1 METTRWR
8 PFALAAK
15 AALAALLALVVVF
28 PEWDR
33 FADKAMGVRV
43 AAYPAAVMLVT
54 LVWALRGRGR
64 PFPWDVDLLV
74 TLPFLVDVAGNAAD
88 LYDTVGWF
96 DDACHFGNWALLSA
110 AAGVAL
116 RRRGGPPAWTLALT
130 CAGLGAAAA
139 ILWEFFEYGVFILDT
154 PEAVTIYRD
163 TIGDLMLGLAG
174 SVVGGLAVARTGG
187 RGGLPPARPLPAG
200 RRPGLSLDT
209 TVHLRLL
216 PGSVHQGLDV
226 VRGDLLDEGRGA
238 GDADARQDVVRADLA
253 AGRALGAEGDAPRG
267 EDDGEKVVQRSGVR
281 Q

>member
-1 METTRWR
+1 MDTSRWR
-8 PFALAAK
+8 PPALAAK
-15 AALAALLALVVVF
+15 AALAALLALAVAF

-64 PFPWDVDLLV
+64 RFPWDVDLLV

-116 RRRGGPPAWTLALT
+116 RRWGGLKPWAMALT
-130 CAGLGAAAA
+130 CSGAGAIAA

-154 PEAVTIYRD
+154 PETVTIYRD
-163 TIGDLMLGLAG
+163 TIGDLMLGLTGATLAGLALALRARG
-174 SVVGGLAVARTGG
+174 SV
-187 RGGLPPARPLPAG
+187 
-200 RRPGLSLDT
+200 DE
-209 TVHLRLL
+209 
-216 PGSVHQGLDV
+216 GLDAV
-226 VRGDLLDEGRGA
+226 EGDLLDERGGA
-238 GDADARQDVVRADLA
+238 RDADAGQDVVRADVA
-253 AGRALGAEGDAPRG
+253 AGRALGAQGDAPAG
-267 EDDGEKVVQRSGVR
+267 EDDGEQVVQAGGVR